1 VTPIRTLAFFES
13 WVDPAAERLLAAH
26 PGIEV
31 MRLRYDDDR
40 TANDAAM
47 ARAHGYQVQSRTE
60 LREPWLGDAALLA
73 RCPNL
78 LALSSTG
85 AGYDYIDVAACTAA
99 GVIVCH
105 QSGTNTE
112 AVAEHALGL
121 ILALSKRI
129 GLADKAMRR
138 PGVIDRFALQ
148 GNDIRGKT
156 VGLVGLGAI
165 GTRVAALCGTLF
177 GMRVLACDPYL
188 DAAQVSAR
196 GAEKVALEELLRQS
210 DFVSVHCPRSAE
222 TMRLFGAAQ
231 FALMKPTA
239 YFLNT
244 ARGGIHDETALVEAL
259 AQVRIAGAG
268 IDVFLHEPPPHDHP
282 LMQFDNVLL
291 TPHTAGIT
299 AESLH
304 DMAVGAAEQWVAL
317 LAGRV
322 PPRLVNPE
330 AWPAYSARFQRILGL
345 APDRLE

>member
-1 VTPIRTLAFFES
+1 MTACLVFFES
-13 WVDPAAERLLAAH
+13 WVDPAAERLLAAQ

-31 MRLRYDDDR
+31 MRLRYDDPR
-40 TANDAAM
+40 AANDAAM

-85 AGYDYIDVAACTAA
+85 AGYDYIDVEACTKA
-99 GVIVCH
+99 GVVVCH

-188 DAAQVSAR
+188 TEAQVTAR
-196 GAEKVALEELLRQS
+196 GAEKAALEDLLRQS

-231 FALMKPTA
+231 FAQMKSTA

-244 ARGGIHDETALVEAL
+244 ARGGIHDEAALAEAL
-259 AQVRIAGAG
+259 AQGRIAGAG

-282 LMQFDNVLL
+282 LMAFDNVLL

-330 AWPAYSARFQRILGL
+330 AWPDYSARFRRILGT
-345 APDRLE
+345 APDPLP

>member
-1 VTPIRTLAFFES
+1 MTARLVFFES
-13 WVDPAAERLLAAH
+13 WVDAAAERVLSAQ
-26 PGIEV
+26 PEIEV
-31 MRLRYDDDR
+31 QRLRYADPR
-40 TANDAAM
+40 AVNDAAM

-73 RCPNL
+73 RSPNL
-78 LALSSTG
+78 LAMSSTG
-85 AGYDYIDVAACTAA
+85 AGYDYIDVEACTKA

-165 GTRVAALCGTLF
+165 GTRVAGLCGTLF

-188 DAAQVSAR
+188 SAAQVAAR
-196 GAEKVALEELLRQS
+196 GAEKVELPELLRHS
-210 DFVSVHCPRSAE
+210 DFVSVHCPRNAE
-222 TMRLFGAAQ
+222 TLGLFDAAQ
-231 FALMKPTA
+231 FAQMKPTA
-239 YFLNT
+239 FFLNT
-244 ARGGIHDETALVEAL
+244 ARGGIHDEAALAEAL
-259 AQVRIAGAG
+259 AASRIAGAG
-268 IDVFLHEPPPHDHP
+268 VDVFLHEPPPHDHP
-282 LMQFDNVLL
+282 LMAFDNVLL

-304 DMAVGAAEQWVAL
+304 DMAVGAAEQWVSL
-317 LAGRV
+317 FAGRV

-330 AWPAYSARFQRILGL
+330 AWPAYSARFRRILGTP
-345 APDRLE
+345 PDPLP